1 MAGYDTWFG
10 FELNQRYTLEK
21 KLAPLE
27 EAAAIIAALP
37 TSDQTDGETVWNDNG
52 VLKVSSV

>member
-27 EAAAIIAALP
+27 EAAAIIAAFFTHPIYPSQFPLFR
-37 TSDQTDGETVWNDNG
+37 S
-52 VLKVSSV
+52 